1 MKTLKKKSSALLF
14 TSYAPLLADLKA
26 RVRTAQ
32 VKAALSVNREL
43 ILLYWHIGREILRA
57 QKAEGWGTKVVQRL
71 AKDLAEEF
79 PEMGGFSARNLK
91 YMLAFVETWAAIGI
105 VQQPVALLGATTARG
120 ESVSQPVSKLASPI
134 VPQPVT
140 QLEDAPPEPLALL
153 PWGTNLVLLHKLK
166 DPAARLWYA
175 CKTLEQGWSRAV
187 LTVQIETKLHERS
200 GKAVTN
206 FAQTLPPAQSDMAR
220 EVLKDP
226 YTFDF
231 LSLSEA
237 AHERDLER
245 GLVEHIRQF
254 LLELGAGF
262 AFVGQQVH
270 LGVGDEDFYL
280 DLLFYHLQLRCFVV
294 VDLKMKPFE
303 PEFAGKIHPMRYR
316 TLHPFRVHLHALSHG
331 VNTMRYTRYVLLR
344 LRSQKSQRRSAIHR
358 IHARSSPTPATTRGG
373 RGAVHCVAASHR
385 THLLRGMSHTKRC
398 NPPRE
403 VSKICMGQ
411 EIPQDAAPRLSHGVN
426 FHLSAVDD
434 QMRHPDVAPTIGLLL
449 CKDTQNKLKIEYALR
464 DVKKPIGVA
473 QWQTRLVESL
483 PKNLR
488 GSLPTI
494 AELEHE
500 LRKSKR

>member
-1 MKTLKKKSSALLF
+1 MTTDARLKKSAIPA
-14 TSYAPLLADLKA
+14 SYAPLLADLKA

-57 QKAEGWGTKVVQRL
+57 QKAEGWGTKVVERL
-71 AKDLAEEF
+71 AKDLAAEF
-79 PEMGGFSARNLK
+79 PEMGGFSYTNL
-91 YMLAFVETWAAIGI
+91 MRMRAFAEAYDALSILPQAVGELGGAGITGEILPQAVGELPGAI
-105 VQQPVALLGATTARG
+105 VQQAAG
-120 ESVSQPVSKLASPI
+120 QI
-134 VPQPVT
+134 VPQPVA
-140 QLEDAPPEPLALL
+140 QLDGPSEPLALL
-153 PWGTNLVLLHKLK
+153 PWGSNILLIEKVK
-166 DPAARLWYA
+166 DPAVRLWYA
-175 CKTLEQGWSRAV
+175 RKTLEHGWSRAV

-200 GKAVTN
+200 GKAITN
-206 FAQTLPPAQSDMAR
+206 FDRTLPPAQSDMAR

-231 LSLSEA
+231 LSLSED

-262 AFVGQQVH
+262 AFVGQQVR
-270 LGVGDEDFYL
+270 LEVGGEDFSL
-280 DLLFYHLQLRCFVV
+280 DLLFYHLRLRCFVV

-303 PEFAGKIHPMRYR
+303 PEFTGKM
-316 TLHPFRVHLHALSHG
+316 
-331 VNTMRYTRYVLLR
+331 
-344 LRSQKSQRRSAIHR
+344 
-358 IHARSSPTPATTRGG
+358 
-373 RGAVHCVAASHR
+373 
-385 THLLRGMSHTKRC
+385 
-398 NPPRE
+398 
-403 VSKICMGQ
+403 
-411 EIPQDAAPRLSHGVN
+411 N
-426 FHLSAVDD
+426 FYLSAVDD
-434 QMRHPDVAPTIGLLL
+434 QMSHPDDAPTIGLLL
-449 CKDTQNKLKIEYALR
+449 CKDAQNKLKVEYALR

-500 LRKSKR
+500 LGKSKP